1 MLKKIVCAIC
11 LTAIVMTLTACN
23 SSREP
28 SENTAES
35 KTTQAQTQKP
45 ITAAEKTE
53 STVTSAAEAHTL
65 PPSADPADFETEA
78 IDGGIK
84 ITKYIGSSN
93 AVNIPEEIDGSKVT
107 VIGKHTFAGCSDV
120 TEIII
125 PNTVAVIEQGAFAR
139 TGLEKITIPDS
150 VTEIHEYAFQACRSI
165 EEIYISKGV
174 KKIEDK
180 AFQGCRQLKSVEVDP
195 LNENF
200 YSVDGVLFGKELN
213 LLIKYPASKSDTSY
227 AVPEGVEK
235 IASDA
240 LAYCNNLTELTLP
253 QSLKEIQSKAIIHS
267 STLIK
272 VTIPDSAAP
281 IIFDDSFY
289 GCERIKSIV
298 YKGKTYTYEEIG
310 ALIEALS

>member
-1 MLKKIVCAIC
+1 MLKKIVSAIC
-11 LTAIVMTLTACN
+11 FTAIIMTLTACN
-23 SSREP
+23 SSQEP
-28 SENTAES
+28 SENTAET

-45 ITAAEKTE
+45 SIAAEKTE

-174 KKIEDK
+174 KKSK
-180 AFQGCRQLKSVEVDP
+180 
-195 LNENF
+195 
-200 YSVDGVLFGKELN
+200 
-213 LLIKYPASKSDTSY
+213 IKH
-227 AVPEGVEK
+227 
-235 IASDA
+235 
-240 LAYCNNLTELTLP
+240 
-253 QSLKEIQSKAIIHS
+253 SKAAAS
-267 STLIK
+267 SK
-272 VTIPDSAAP
+272 
-281 IIFDDSFY
+281 
-289 GCERIKSIV
+289 
-298 YKGKTYTYEEIG
+298 
-310 ALIEALS
+310 ALR